1 LSQLAYLLAS
11 IAIMVALS
19 ALGLHVAFC
28 ILAGLLVL
36 GLLALGPRG
45 LWAALSAGLTDLS
58 IWDITASVALIAVL
72 GSVMRELGQLDEMM
86 DGLRSLGIRGRSL
99 MAVSSALLGLLPVPG
114 GAILSASVVDE
125 ERRNLKLGEK
135 GPATANLLFRH
146 LNFFIYP
153 LSPALIFLASPDVL
167 NVSIPV
173 LILALLPASL
183 AHLASSTVSSFYGLR
198 PSGTSPRRPFNTK
211 DLAGLLKG
219 LIPILA
225 APVLGSL
232 GFWLSPSLCISILLS
247 LLLAK
252 PSKEVLKKV
261 LQGLRKSK
269 AHSFAVPVL
278 LALLFRTVF
287 KASGA
292 SGVLR
297 TLLGKMPVPEWLSLC
312 IFAFFLGLATGA
324 VMLPLTAI
332 LPADISM
339 IEGVIAYAGAVAGYV
354 ISPLHLCFIVTAEY
368 FGLKQAEMYPRLAV
382 YAVLM
387 VGMSLA
393 LVLSLSPLY

>member
-1 LSQLAYLLAS
+1 MSQLAYLLAS

-153 LSPALIFLASPDVL
+153 LSPALIFLA
-167 NVSIPV
+167 N
-173 LILALLPASL
+173 
-183 AHLASSTVSSFYGLR
+183 LASSTVSSFYGLR

-297 TLLGKMPVPEWLSLC
+297 TLLGKM
-312 IFAFFLGLATGA
+312 G
-324 VMLPLTAI
+324 
-332 LPADISM
+332 
-339 IEGVIAYAGAVAGYV
+339 
-354 ISPLHLCFIVTAEY
+354 
-368 FGLKQAEMYPRLAV
+368 
-382 YAVLM
+382 
-387 VGMSLA
+387 
-393 LVLSLSPLY
+393 

>member
-1 LSQLAYLLAS
+1 
-11 IAIMVALS
+11 MVVLS

-36 GLLALGPRG
+36 GLLTLGPGG
-45 LWAALSAGLTDLS
+45 LLTALSTGLTDLH
-58 IWDITASVALIAVL
+58 IWDITASVALIAIL

-86 DGLRSLGIRGRSL
+86 DGLRSLGIRGRGL

-125 ERRNLKLGEK
+125 ERKNLKLGEK

-167 NVSIPV
+167 DVSIPA
-173 LILALLPASL
+173 LIVALLPASL
-183 AHLASSTVSSFYGLR
+183 AHLASSALSSFYGLR
-198 PSGTSPRRPFNTK
+198 PSGTSPKRPFNAR

-232 GFWLSPSLCISILLS
+232 GLWLSPSLCISILLS
-247 LLLAK
+247 LLLAR
-252 PSKEVLKKV
+252 PSREVLRKA
-261 LQGLRKSK
+261 LMGLRKSK

-278 LALLFRTVF
+278 LALLFRAVF

-297 TLLGKMPVPEWLSLC
+297 ALLSKVPVPEWLALC
-312 IFAFFLGLATGA
+312 VLAFFLGLATGA

-332 LPADISM
+332 LPADVSM
-339 IEGVIAYAGAVAGYV
+339 VEGVLAYAGAVAGYV

-368 FGLKQAEMYPRLAV
+368 FGLRQVDMYPRLIA

-387 VGMSLA
+387 VGMTSA
-393 LVLSLSPLY
+393 LVLALSPFY

>member
-1 LSQLAYLLAS
+1 
-11 IAIMVALS
+11 MVVLS

-36 GLLALGPRG
+36 GLLTLGPGG
-45 LWAALSAGLTDLS
+45 LLTALSTGLTDLH
-58 IWDITASVALIAVL
+58 IWDITASVALIAIL

-86 DGLRSLGIRGRSL
+86 DGLRSLGIRGRGL

-125 ERRNLKLGEK
+125 ERKNLKLGEK

-167 NVSIPV
+167 DVSIPA
-173 LILALLPASL
+173 LIVALLPASL
-183 AHLASSTVSSFYGLR
+183 AHLASSALSSFYGLR
-198 PSGTSPRRPFNTK
+198 PSGTSPKRPFNAR
-211 DLAGLLKG
+211 DLAGLIKG

-232 GFWLSPSLCISILLS
+232 GLWLSPSLCISILLS
-247 LLLAK
+247 LLLAR
-252 PSKEVLKKV
+252 PSREVLRKA
-261 LQGLRKSK
+261 LMGLRKSK

-278 LALLFRTVF
+278 LALLFRAVF

-297 TLLGKMPVPEWLSLC
+297 ALLSKVPVPEWLALC
-312 IFAFFLGLATGA
+312 VLAFFLGLATGA

-332 LPADISM
+332 LPADVSM
-339 IEGVIAYAGAVAGYV
+339 VEGVLAYAGAVAGYV

-368 FGLKQAEMYPRLAV
+368 FGLRQVDMYPRLIA

-387 VGMSLA
+387 VGMTSA
-393 LVLSLSPLY
+393 LVLALSPFY